1 MNVVYSQPA
10 AHGLA
15 SSSLHWGALEG
26 RACESAPV
34 LHNMSSPPRTSIHR
48 AMRPVFG
55 LTVISLTRLLQRH
68 GLEVPHE
75 KKAAIKW
82 AGGKSLKILWREL
95 TRLGATRR
103 TATTAADGFPGV
115 FIGWPRFV
123 FAARDWN
130 DETSNIDYHEW
141 VDSRKEPARFKPKLC
156 LDAALTVGL
165 LTRRSGA
172 LCLPQRPPEYTFEF
186 LLAYEFFVDDP
197 RLKPFTKE
205 SK

>member
-1 MNVVYSQPA
+1 MNVFASQQV
-10 AHGLA
+10 AHGLV

-26 RACESAPV
+26 RACKSGPV

-55 LTVISLTRLLQRH
+55 LTVISLARLLQRH
-68 GLEVPHE
+68 GLEIPHE
-75 KKAAIKW
+75 KKAAQKW
-82 AGGKSLKILWREL
+82 AGGKSLTTLWREL
-95 TRLGATRR
+95 ACLSVSHR
-103 TATTAADGFPGV
+103 TATTAAESFEGV
-115 FIGWPRFV
+115 FIGWPRYV
-123 FAARDWN
+123 FPAPIWCY
-130 DETSNIDYHEW
+130 ETSNIDLEEW
-141 VDSRKEPARFKPKLC
+141 VDATKEPSRFKPKLC

-172 LCLPQRPPEYTFEF
+172 LCLPQRSPEYTFEF

-205 SK
+205 PK